1 MTKHYSTK
9 KRFFIIDGYAF
20 LYRAHYA
27 LIRNPLITSYGLH
40 TSALFGFSNMLMKL
54 IKKENPD
61 YLACA
66 FDSKGKTFRHNMF
79 PDYKANRSEMP
90 KEMQDQLVHLW
101 EILDLMNIPVLKKNG
116 VEADDIIGTLAKNA
130 KDEGLC
136 TFIVSGDKDF
146 TQLIDE
152 DILLYAPGMRKAPD
166 PVIYDADKVEQK
178 WGVPPKKI
186 IDLLGLM
193 GDSSDNIPG
202 VAGVGPK
209 TAVKLLLEYGNI
221 ENVLENAQNI
231 TNKRVQR
238 GLSENFNNAILSKKL
253 VTIITNIELE
263 FEIQDLIRN
272 DIDYEKT
279 SKKFIELESQSLINM
294 LQSLSSNRSEIKK
307 NNDKK
312 DYKIILSIE
321 DLDDL
326 IEDLLNSNQI
336 SFDLETT
343 SLKPIDA
350 EIVGIS
356 FSNKANSG
364 WYIPIMY
371 NEKNKDHF
379 SNDDVTFIL
388 SRLKKVFNDN
398 SILKIGQNVKFDIL
412 ILKYHGINVSGPI
425 FDTLIAAHLIN
436 PVSRSNS
443 LTSLS
448 IELLNYEMV
457 PIEELIGKG
466 QNKITMDQVPLK
478 AVAFYATEDADITF
492 QLASIFK
499 EKLKSMDLYE
509 IFSTIEIPLIEVLI
523 EMEYLGTYVD
533 VGFLKTISD
542 KIQKKLVALKNAIY
556 NLSGEEFNINSTQQ
570 LANILFDILNLPK
583 IKKRSTAEDV
593 LIELSRRHE
602 LPKYL
607 LEYRKYNKL
616 KNTYL
621 DTLPDQVHKKTGR
634 IHTTFN
640 QTIAATGRLSST
652 NPNFQNIPIRRKEG
666 REIRRAFTAQKEGN
680 KILSADYSQIELRIM
695 AHLSCDKN
703 LCNAFK
709 NNEDVHSRTASNVF
723 NVPMDNVLPEMRRVA
738 KIVNFGIMYGA
749 GPFRMSKE
757 LDLPISEAGKII
769 DSYFQQYDGI
779 KNYIEETIKRAKKDK
794 FIKTILG
801 RRRPVWDL
809 DSDNG
814 NRRKAAERMAVNM
827 PIQGSAAELIK
838 IAMINIY
845 KDINDIN
852 MASKMILQIHDEL
865 IFEYPQDEEEEIIGI
880 VKKNMENALSLTIP
894 LKVDFGVGLNW
905 YEAH

>member
-1 MTKHYSTK
+1 
-9 KRFFIIDGYAF
+9 
-20 LYRAHYA
+20 
-27 LIRNPLITSYGLH
+27 
-40 TSALFGFSNMLMKL
+40 MLMKL

>member
-1 MTKHYSTK
+1 
-9 KRFFIIDGYAF
+9 
-20 LYRAHYA
+20 
-27 LIRNPLITSYGLH
+27 
-40 TSALFGFSNMLMKL
+40 MLMKL

-66 FDSKGKTFRHNMF
+66 FDSKGKTFRHEIY

-130 KDEGLC
+130 KNEGLR
-136 TFIVSGDKDF
+136 TYIVSGDKDF
-146 TQLIDE
+146 TQLVDD
-152 DILLYAPGMRKAPD
+152 DILLYAPGMKKSPD
-166 PVIYDADKVEQK
+166 PVIYDSYKVEQK
-178 WGVPPKKI
+178 WGVPPKRI

-193 GDSSDNIPG
+193 GDNSDNVPG

-209 TAVKLLLEYGNI
+209 TAVKLLLEYDNI
-221 ENVLENAQNI
+221 ENVLENAKNI

-238 GLSENFNNAILSKKL
+238 GLSENSNDAILSKKL
-253 VTIITNIELE
+253 VTIITDVELE
-263 FEIQDLIRN
+263 FEIQELIRN
-272 DIDYEKT
+272 DIDQEKT
-279 SKKFIELESQSLINM
+279 SKKFIELEFQALINM
-294 LQSLSSNRSEIKK
+294 LQSLSSNGSEIKK

-312 DYKIILSIE
+312 YYKIILSIE
-321 DLDDL
+321 DLDAL
-326 IEDLLNSNQI
+326 IEKLLNSNQI

-350 EIVGIS
+350 QIVGIS

-371 NEKNKDHF
+371 KGKTKNNF
-379 SNDDVTFIL
+379 SSDDLTYIL
-388 SRLKKVFNDN
+388 SRLKKVFNNN
-398 SILKIGQNVKFDIL
+398 SILKIGQNIKFNIL

-425 FDTLIAAHLIN
+425 SDTLIASHLIN

-443 LTSLS
+443 LSGLS
-448 IELLNYEMV
+448 IEFLNYEMV

-466 QNKITMDQVPLK
+466 QNKITMNEVPLK
-478 AVAFYATEDADITF
+478 VAAFYATEYADITF
-492 QLASIFK
+492 QLDSILK

-509 IFSTIEIPLIEVLI
+509 IFNTIEISLIGVLV

-533 VGFLKTISD
+533 VGFLKSISD
-542 KIQKKLVALKNAIY
+542 KIQKKLITLKNIIY
-556 NLSGEEFNINSTQQ
+556 NLSGKDFNINSTQQ

-593 LIELSRRHE
+593 LIQLSSKHE

-621 DTLPDQVHKKTGR
+621 DTLPEQVHKKTGR

-666 REIRRAFTAQKEGN
+666 REIRRAFTVQKEGY

-723 NVPMDNVLPEMRRVA
+723 NVPMENVLPEMRRVA

-779 KNYIEETIKRAKKDK
+779 NTYIEKTIKRAKKDK

-814 NRRKAAERMAVNM
+814 IRRKAAERMAVNM

-845 KDINDIN
+845 KEINESN
-852 MASKMILQIHDEL
+852 MSAKMILQIHDEL
-865 IFEYPQDEEEEIIGI
+865 IFEYPQDEESEIIGM
-880 VKKNMENALSLTIP
+880 VKKNMENALLLIVP

>member
-1 MTKHYSTK
+1 
-9 KRFFIIDGYAF
+9 
-20 LYRAHYA
+20 
-27 LIRNPLITSYGLH
+27 
-40 TSALFGFSNMLMKL
+40 MKL

>member
-1 MTKHYSTK
+1 
-9 KRFFIIDGYAF
+9 
-20 LYRAHYA
+20 
-27 LIRNPLITSYGLH
+27 
-40 TSALFGFSNMLMKL
+40 MLMKL

-61 YLACA
+61 YIACV
-66 FDSKGKTFRHNMF
+66 FDSKGKNFRHDIY

-90 KEMQDQLVHLW
+90 EEMQEQLVHLW
-101 EILDLMNIPVLKKNG
+101 EILDFMNMPVIKKNG

-130 KDEGLC
+130 KDKGLC

-146 TQLIDE
+146 TQLVDE
-152 DILLYAPGMRKAPD
+152 DILLYAPGMRKTPD
-166 PVIYDADKVEQK
+166 PIIYDAAKVEKK
-178 WGVPPKKI
+178 WGVPPQKI
-186 IDLLGLM
+186 IDFLGLM

-209 TAVKLLLEYGNI
+209 TAAKLLLDYGTI

-238 GLSENFNNAILSKKL
+238 GLSENSDNAIMSKKL
-253 VTIITNIELE
+253 VTIITDVELE
-263 FEIQDLIRN
+263 IKIQDLIKSE
-272 DIDYEKT
+272 IDYEKT
-279 SKKFIELESQSLINM
+279 SKKFIELESQALINM
-294 LQSLSSNRSEIKK
+294 LQSLSSNPSEIKK

-312 DYKIILSIE
+312 DYKIVLSLK

-326 IEDLLNSNQI
+326 IKTLLKSNQI

-364 WYIPIMY
+364 WYIPLKY
-371 NEKNKDHF
+371 NEKNKNHF
-379 SNDDVTFIL
+379 SNDDLKFVL
-388 SRLKKVFNDN
+388 NRLKKVFNSN

-412 ILKYHGINVSGPI
+412 ILRYHGVSVNGPI

-436 PVSRSNS
+436 PNSRSNS
-443 LTSLS
+443 LSSLS

-457 PIEELIGKG
+457 PIEDLIGKG

-478 AVAFYATEDADITF
+478 ATAFYATEDADITF
-492 QLASIFK
+492 QLASILD
-499 EKLKSMDLYE
+499 EKLKSMDLFK

-533 VGFLKTISD
+533 VKFLRNISD
-542 KIQKKLVALKNAIY
+542 KMKIKLIDLKNIIY
-556 NLSGEEFNINSTQQ
+556 KLSGEEFNINSTQQ

-593 LIELSRRHE
+593 LIELGRKHE

-607 LEYRKYNKL
+607 LEYRKCNKL

-621 DTLPDQVHKKTGR
+621 DTLPDQVNQKTGR

-666 REIRRAFTAQKEGN
+666 REIRIAFTAQEEGY
-680 KILSADYSQIELRIM
+680 KILSADYSQVELRIM
-695 AHLSCDKN
+695 AHLSRDKN

-723 NVPMDNVLPEMRRVA
+723 NVPMDNVSPEMRRVA

-757 LDLPISEAGKII
+757 LDLSISEAGKII
-769 DSYFQQYDGI
+769 NSYFEQYSGI

-838 IAMINIY
+838 IAMINIF
-845 KDINDIN
+845 KDINDKN

-865 IFEYPQDEEEEIIGI
+865 IFEYPQHEEEEIITI
-880 VKKNMENALSLTIP
+880 VKKNMENALSLIIP

-905 YEAH
+905 HEAH